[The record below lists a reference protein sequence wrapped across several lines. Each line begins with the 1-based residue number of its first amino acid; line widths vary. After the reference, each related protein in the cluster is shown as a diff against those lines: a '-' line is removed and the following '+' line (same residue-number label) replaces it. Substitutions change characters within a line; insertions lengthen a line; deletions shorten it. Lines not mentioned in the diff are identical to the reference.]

1 MTITGGT
8 KLADDE
14 IERMVKEAE
23 THANEDKARREE
35 VEARNQA
42 DNVIYQTEKSLTE
55 NSDKLDESTKSN
67 VTSALDDAKEALKGE
82 DVGRIKQTT
91 EVLMTTSQ
99 QIAQAVYQN
108 AQNKAPGSQSAGGTT
123 QSEDDVVDAEV
134 VDEDDEGKEQSA

>member
-1 MTITGGT
+1 M
-8 KLADDE
+8 
-14 IERMVKEAE
+14 
-23 THANEDKARREE
+23 
-35 VEARNQA
+35 
-42 DNVIYQTEKSLTE
+42 
-55 NSDKLDESTKSN
+55 
-67 VTSALDDAKEALKGE
+67 TSALDVAKEALKGE

-91 EVLMTTSQ
+91 EALMTTSQ